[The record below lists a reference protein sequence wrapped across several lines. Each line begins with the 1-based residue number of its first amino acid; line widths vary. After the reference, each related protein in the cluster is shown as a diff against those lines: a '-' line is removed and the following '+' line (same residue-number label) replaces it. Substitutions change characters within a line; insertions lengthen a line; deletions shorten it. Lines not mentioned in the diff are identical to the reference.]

1 MPTPVGVCGHSPKK
15 RFKNSIENDDVMI
28 SRRPL
33 MLAQN
38 VFSAKTFHKHIH
50 TYLSVAHTL
59 IHNAQTKYSLAA
71 AADFPTVSEFSIC

>member
-1 MPTPVGVCGHSPKK
+1 VKKK
-15 RFKNSIENDDVMI
+15 RFKNSIENDVVMI

-59 IHNAQTKYSLAA
+59 IHNAQTKYPLRN
-71 AADFPTVSEFSIC
+71 IL